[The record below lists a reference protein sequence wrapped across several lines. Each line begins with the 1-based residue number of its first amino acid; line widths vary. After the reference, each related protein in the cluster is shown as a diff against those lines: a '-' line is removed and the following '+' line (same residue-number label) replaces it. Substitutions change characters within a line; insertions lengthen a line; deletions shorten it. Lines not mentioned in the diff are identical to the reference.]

1 MEFAPP
7 ARSSTQRQSSSFNF
21 SPAADQTHVSVKIM
35 MIHEAAETVLNETAM
50 IVPWPPVCLRQ

>member
-1 MEFAPP
+1 
-7 ARSSTQRQSSSFNF
+7 
-21 SPAADQTHVSVKIM
+21 M